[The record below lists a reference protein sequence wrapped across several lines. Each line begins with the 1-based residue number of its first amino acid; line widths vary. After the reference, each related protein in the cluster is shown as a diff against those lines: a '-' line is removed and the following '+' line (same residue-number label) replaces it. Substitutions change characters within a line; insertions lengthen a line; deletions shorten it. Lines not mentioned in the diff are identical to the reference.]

1 MYCPNCDKEYDG
13 KFCPECGTKLIEKPV
28 APSAK
33 DSGANINLGD
43 ANAISGGVHVTDSHN
58 MLNVDNS
65 VHNIQNVNTT
75 VNNITQVAAQKT
87 EQEILQ
93 ERKLL
98 FLNACRRACED
109 MTLDQ
114 DDVNKLH
121 EYRLEI
127 GLDEKTADEIIQH
140 VKDIALKSIV
150 KTELDALSK
159 VLLKQFNA
167 NLKRNRVSALEK
179 QLEYVEAMARKY
191 ANEEVQYKFY
201 LALATLRSDQCVK
214 RYEDL
219 QGENYWQTFWSY
231 FAYLKE
237 GKPQEAESLLI
248 DMDKYA
254 GYPTDNTIALGGAG
268 ALVKG
273 YDDEAQAYLGE
284 MTGDYTPMLQRF
296 VESIYLVSGSKTEE
310 DLGGEADDCYYYLAH
325 LYGREPQS
333 QSVQIEHQEKTDT
346 QTKAVEAPV
355 VSYYVAMNGQPYGP
369 YDMMQLSQLKEQS
382 TLTPDTYVW
391 HEGMQNWEFAKD
403 REDLK
408 PLFVPQATPQTPVDK
423 QPKATNAAKQ
433 VFNKPKEEPEG
444 NFIAGIEIPSE
455 WLDHIVLEGSYEFKK
470 FAQKE
475 WGLSTKEADALYWK
489 CKAYYDEHGK
499 WPDGHVTVQKNI
511 DVSAVPSQWQDHI
524 ILEGSYE
531 FKKFA
536 QKEWGLSTKE
546 ADTLY
551 WKCKAYYDENG
562 KWPDGHV
569 TAQKDIDVSAVPSQW
584 QDHIILEG
592 SYEFKKFAQKAWGL
606 STKETDALYWKCK
619 EYYDEHGKW
628 PDGHVTDFKI
638 K

>member
-1 MYCPNCDKEYDG
+1 MYCLNCNKEYNG
-13 KFCPECGTKLIEKPV
+13 KFCPECGTKLIDRP
-28 APSAK
+28 A
-33 DSGANINLGD
+33 DGINVSLGD
-43 ANAISGGVHVTDSHN
+43 ANAISGGVHISDSHN
-58 MLNVDNS
+58 VHNVDKS
-65 VHNIQNVNTT
+65 VHNITNVNTT
-75 VNNITQVAAQKT
+75 VNNITKVAAQKT
-87 EQEILQ
+87 EMEIIQ

-109 MTLDQ
+109 MTIDQ
-114 DDVNKLH
+114 DDVNKLD

-127 GLDEKTADEIIQH
+127 GLDEKTANEIIQN
-140 VKDIALKSIV
+140 VKDTAVKSIV

-167 NLKRNRVSALEK
+167 NLKRNRVTALEK
-179 QLEYVEAMARKY
+179 QLEYVEAMAKKY

-201 LALATLRSDQCVK
+201 LALATLRSEQCVK

-237 GKPQEAESLLI
+237 GKSQEAESLLI
-248 DMDKYA
+248 DMDKYVS
-254 GYPTDNTIALGGAG
+254 YPTDNTIALGGAG
-268 ALVKG
+268 ELVKG
-273 YDDEAQAYLGE
+273 NDDEAQAYLGE

-296 VESIYLVSGSKTEE
+296 VESIFLVSGLKTED

-333 QSVQIEHQEKTDT
+333 QIEQQNKAVA
-346 QTKAVEAPV
+346 QTKIVEAPV

-369 YDMMQLSQLKEQS
+369 CDMTQLSKLKEQL

-403 REDLK
+403 REDLE
-408 PLFVPQATPQTPVDK
+408 PLFAPKPAVQTVAPK
-423 QPKATNAAKQ
+423 PKAEASGKHQ
-433 VFNKPKEEPEG
+433 INKPEEEPVG

-455 WLDHIVLEGSYEFKK
+455 WL
-470 FAQKE
+470 
-475 WGLSTKEADALYWK
+475 
-489 CKAYYDEHGK
+489 
-499 WPDGHVTVQKNI
+499 
-511 DVSAVPSQWQDHI
+511 DHI

-536 QKEWGLSTKE
+536 QKEWGLSFNE
-546 ADTLY
+546 ANALY
-551 WKCKAYYDENG
+551 RKCRDYYEEHG

-569 TAQKDIDVSAVPSQW
+569 TAKKDIDVSAVPRQW
-584 QDHIILEG
+584 QDNIILEG
-592 SYEFKKFAQKAWGL
+592 SYEFKKFAQKEWGL
-606 STKETDALYWKCK
+606 SFNEANDLYRKCRDYYEEHGKWPDGHVTAKKDIDVSAVPRQWQDNIILEGSYEFKKFAQKEWGLSFNEANDLYRKCRD
-619 EYYDEHGKW
+619 YYEKHGKW

>member
-1 MYCPNCDKEYDG
+1 MYCPQCNKVFDG
-13 KFCPECGTKLIEKPV
+13 KFCPDCGTKLIEKPV
-28 APSAK
+28 APT
-33 DSGANINLGD
+33 SGGSGVNISLGD
-43 ANAISGGVHVTDSHN
+43 ANAISGGVHVKDSHN
-58 MLNVDNS
+58 ELNVDNS
-65 VHNIQNVNTT
+65 VHNIQNTKTT

-114 DDVNKLH
+114 DEVNKLD

-127 GLDEKTADEIIQH
+127 GLDEKTADEIIQQ
-140 VKDIALKSIV
+140 VKDTAVKSIV

-159 VLLKQFNA
+159 VLLKQFNS

-179 QLEYVEAMARKY
+179 QLEYVEAMAKKY
-191 ANEEVQYKFY
+191 ANEEIQYKFY

-254 GYPTDNTIALGGAG
+254 GYPSDNAIALGGAG

-273 YDDEAQAYLGE
+273 YGDEAQAYLGE

-296 VESIYLVSGSKTEE
+296 VESIYLVSGLKTEE
-310 DLGGEADDCYYYLAH
+310 DLGGESDDCYYYLAH
-325 LYGREPQS
+325 LYGTES
-333 QSVQIEHQEKTDT
+333 LEQSVSKTEEDA
-346 QTKAVEAPV
+346 QTKVIDVIP
-355 VSYYVAMNGQPYGP
+355 VSYYVAINGHPYGP
-369 YDMMQLSQLKEQS
+369 CDLSQLSLLKEQS

-391 HEGMQNWEFAKD
+391 QEGMQNWEFAKD

-408 PLFVPQATPQTPVDK
+408 SLFVPKAVVLTVAPKPQAEVP
-423 QPKATNAAKQ
+423 AKQ
-433 VFNKPKEEPEG
+433 QINKPEEEPEG

-455 WLDHIVLEGSYEFKK
+455 WLDHIILEGGYEFKK

-475 WGLSTKEADALYWK
+475 WGLSTNEADALYWK
-489 CKAYYDEHGK
+489 CKEYYNEHGK
-499 WPDGHVTVQKNI
+499 WPDGHVTAKKDI
-511 DVSAVPSQWQDHI
+511 DVSAVPRQWQDHI
-524 ILEGSYE
+524 ILEGGYE

-536 QKEWGLSTKE
+536 QKEWGLSTNE

-551 WKCKAYYDENG
+551 WKCK
-562 KWPDGHV
+562 
-569 TAQKDIDVSAVPSQW
+569 
-584 QDHIILEG
+584 
-592 SYEFKKFAQKAWGL
+592 
-606 STKETDALYWKCK
+606 
-619 EYYDEHGKW
+619 EYYNEHGKW
-628 PDGHVTDFKI
+628 PDGHITDFKI
-638 K
+638 KK